1 MKNYNKYC
9 NKNKRAWIA
18 YCNDIRSKLMHGF
31 ETGYNSAFGCV
42 KRFTLKFCCIKIK
55 SLLPTLIHHGHTLKS
70 SWCCS
75 YIACATDKTIFWL
88 GLSCFGFCT
97 RIWVC
102 TMIGL
107 VVTNAIVDL
116 NIKMKGNSECTF
128 GNLLSLLGAQNK
140 HICTASQM
148 LLTKV
153 KLRLRG
159 RLFLH
164 SCHP

>member
-1 MKNYNKYC
+1 
-9 NKNKRAWIA
+9 
-18 YCNDIRSKLMHGF
+18 
-31 ETGYNSAFGCV
+31 
-42 KRFTLKFCCIKIK
+42 
-55 SLLPTLIHHGHTLKS
+55 
-70 SWCCS
+70 
-75 YIACATDKTIFWL
+75 
-88 GLSCFGFCT
+88 
-97 RIWVC
+97 
-102 TMIGL
+102 MIGL
-107 VVTNAIVDL
+107 AVTNAIVDL
-116 NIKMKGNSECTF
+116 HIKMKGNSECTF